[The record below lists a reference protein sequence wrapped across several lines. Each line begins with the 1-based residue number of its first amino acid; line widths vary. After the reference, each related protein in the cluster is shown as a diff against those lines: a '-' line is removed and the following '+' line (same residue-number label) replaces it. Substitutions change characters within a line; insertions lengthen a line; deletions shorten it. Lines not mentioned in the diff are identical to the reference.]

1 MKVLVT
7 GGGGFL
13 GAHLCQ
19 ALIDRGHEVT
29 VLGRGDY
36 PHLKSMGVRC
46 LKGDIQNPSACLEA
60 VKNQEAVFHSA
71 SKVAMWGRWQD
82 FYQTNVVGTQNI
94 VEAMKEAG
102 SRKLIYTSTPS
113 VVFSNHDHQGAGP
126 DTPYPALDEFQSRYA
141 KSKAMAEQY
150 VLGEHNPPSLLTV
163 AIRPHLIFGP
173 GDKNLIPRLVSKA
186 RKGRLRR
193 VGDGKNLVDVIH
205 VRNAV
210 HAHLCAFDRLEN
222 DSIIGGRA
230 YFVGQEKPVE
240 LWSFINR
247 ILDHYKVKPVT
258 KEISFNK
265 AYTLG
270 SLAEKLFTFC
280 NIYHLDPPM
289 TRFVAMQLAKSHYF
303 DHAPAKQELGYEPI
317 IGLDDCLK
325 DLNTPFR

>member
-13 GAHLCQ
+13 GFHLCQ
-19 ALIDRGHEVT
+19 ALLERGHQVS

-36 PHLKSMGVRC
+36 PELKKMGVQC
-46 LKGDIQNPSACLEA
+46 FKGDIQNYSDCLLA
-60 VKNQEAVFHSA
+60 VKDQDAVFHTA

-82 FYQTNVVGTQNI
+82 FYQTNVVGTQNL
-94 VEAMKEAG
+94 VEAMKESG
-102 SRKLIYTSTPS
+102 VKKLIYTSTPS
-113 VVFSNHDHQGAGP
+113 VVFSNHDHKGAGP
-126 DTPYPALDEFQSRYA
+126 ETPYPAPEEFQSRYA
-141 KSKAMAEQY
+141 KSKAMAEQF
-150 VLGEHNPPSLLTV
+150 VLAQHNPPTLLTV

-193 VGDGKNLVDVIH
+193 VGDGENLVDVIH

-210 HAHLCAFDRLEN
+210 HAHLCAFDRLEQN
-222 DSIIGGRA
+222 SVIGGKA
-230 YFVGQEKPVE
+230 YFVGQEKPVA
-240 LWSFINR
+240 LWDFINR
-247 ILDHYKVKPVT
+247 ILAHYNVKTVQ
-258 KEISFNK
+258 KSISFKK

-270 SLAEKLFTFC
+270 SLAEKAFSFF

-289 TRFVAMQLAKSHYF
+289 TRFVAMQLAMSHYF
-303 DHAPAKQELGYEPI
+303 DHTPAKQELGYEPI

-325 DLNTPFR
+325 DLVVKS